1 MRSLRRECLRG
12 ALPESGPALVL
23 SAALL
28 ALRNHCKKENFMS
41 LIPDDLKQ
49 QLLENGRTNWKLSE
63 QDKETTDFKP
73 IVKLFDP
80 CGAGTWLLTE
90 LAPDD
95 DDLAFGLCDLGSG
108 FPELSSVRIG
118 IERDLHFEADKT
130 LSAYAAEARA
140 QGGINA

>member
-1 MRSLRRECLRG
+1 M
-12 ALPESGPALVL
+12 A
-23 SAALL
+23 
-28 ALRNHCKKENFMS
+28 

-73 IVKLFDP
+73 AVKLFDP

-90 LAPDD
+90 LAPEDE
-95 DDLAFGLCDLGSG
+95 DLAFGLCDIGSG
-108 FPELSSVRIG
+108 FPELGSVRISELESHKGPLGIG

-130 LSAYAAEARA
+130 LRAYAEAARIHGRIEA
-140 QGGINA
+140 